1 MNDSQLTEIAL
12 FPIPECAVFPGTV
25 FPLHVFEPRY
35 RTMVKYC
42 MDNKLPLAV
51 CHTEKLLHEHPPE
64 QDVREALQSN
74 QDTYKPYA
82 VFGAGRCELVDTTT
96 DGRLLINVHIQD
108 RYEWIEEVQTL
119 PFMIA
124 KCRLYEDNPMSDE
137 ERDEALQLQDKILHR
152 LMALS
157 GGDPSIND
165 RLASS
170 EWMDMPVEEFSFKL
184 FSVIRMNGDV
194 QQAILEMQSPRDRLK
209 VSLDTL
215 NQIKQSP

>member
-1 MNDSQLTEIAL
+1 MNDEKLVDIAL

-35 RTMVKYC
+35 RTMVKHC
-42 MDNKLPLAV
+42 LDNNLPLAV
-51 CHTEKLLHEHPPE
+51 CHTEKLLHEHQPE
-64 QDVREALQSN
+64 QDIREALQSN

-82 VFGAGRCELVDTTT
+82 VFGAGHCKLVDTTT
-96 DGRLLINVHIQD
+96 DGRLLINVLIEK
-108 RYEWIEEVQTL
+108 RYEWVEEVQTL

-124 KCRLYEDNPMSDE
+124 KCRLYKDKPMSENEHE
-137 ERDEALQLQDKILHR
+137 EASQLQDKILHR

-170 EWMDMPVEEFSFKL
+170 EWVDMPVEEFSFKL